1 MLSSRTARAFS
12 GSPLSRR
19 TPLESRRFTVRYT
32 APPTRLVD
40 VLDEAVAL
48 YWATLNE
55 DGNDINQLRQR
66 EVVHLVEEVSLSMK
80 PPISD
85 RLDQAIVSSAMH
97 GDSLVLLAREFVETQ
112 ANPPKT
118 KEELQVRLDQLKTL
132 IAPIKKREAGNL
144 IVQEPDVIVSN
155 MPSTDAVDVAASGA
169 KPSLENKFVV
179 EAVNGRQD
187 RSIDTISDEKAI
199 VEAEVLTAI
208 VTAVAVGVAFVAK
221 FPMVIAG
228 SPLLSSKFAAFM
240 TWFQVRLNEFP

>member
-1 MLSSRTARAFS
+1 
-12 GSPLSRR
+12 
-19 TPLESRRFTVRYT
+19 
-32 APPTRLVD
+32 
-40 VLDEAVAL
+40 
-48 YWATLNE
+48 
-55 DGNDINQLRQR
+55 
-66 EVVHLVEEVSLSMK
+66 LVEEVSLSMK

-85 RLDQAIVSSAMH
+85 RLDQAIMSSAMH
-97 GDSLVLLAREFVETQ
+97 GDLVVLAREFVETQ

>member
-97 GDSLVLLAREFVETQ
+97 GDLVVLAREFVETQ